1 MKAPPRRLQLLFLFF
16 SLLPCCAV
24 ASNQCPNE
32 PAGRL
37 GPRVHQTCP
46 LPLEDDIAL
55 EGDSGLWDP
64 KPRCFGAV
72 NHTDGDVRVN
82 CIFASPTFRAGR
94 GISLVTTPRAAA
106 NLLGAGAFDDRPWPL
121 AAQKRAAP
129 GLPYAVVDV
138 PGKGKGVVATRRIR
152 KGEIV
157 MVDSPALLIGVPI
170 LESLREHHRRRLIKH
185 ALGWLPA
192 RTRKVIYEL
201 QRGSGPEIDG
211 ILEKNTWSVLLEDDE
226 THLALF
232 PGIAVSE
239 SEKGEGSS
247 QRGVLTHNFS
257 VAN

>member
-1 MKAPPRRLQLLFLFF
+1 MFLFF
-16 SLLPCCAV
+16 SFLPYCAV

-37 GPRVHQTCP
+37 GPRGHQTCP

-64 KPRCFGAV
+64 EPRCFGAV

-82 CIFASPTFRAGR
+82 CIFASPTFRAGL
-94 GISLVTTPRAAA
+94 GISLVTKPRVAA
-106 NLLGAGAFDDRPWPL
+106 NLLGAAAFDDRPWPL
-121 AAQKRAAP
+121 AAQKRAVS
-129 GLPYAVVDV
+129 GLPYEVTDV

-157 MVDSPALLIGVPI
+157 MVDFPALLIGVPV

-192 RTRKVIYEL
+192 QTREAIYEL

-239 SEKGEGSS
+239 SEKEQERVSRSEG
-247 QRGVLTHNFS
+247 F
-257 VAN
+257 

>member
-1 MKAPPRRLQLLFLFF
+1 MFVFFYFL
-16 SLLPCCAV
+16 PYCAV

-37 GPRVHQTCP
+37 GPRGHQTCP
-46 LPLEDDIAL
+46 LPLEDDIGL

-64 KPRCFGAV
+64 EPRCFGAV

-94 GISLVTTPRAAA
+94 GISLVTKPRVAA
-106 NLLGAGAFDDRPWPL
+106 NLLGAAAFDDRPWPL
-121 AAQKRAAP
+121 AAQKRAVS
-129 GLPYAVVDV
+129 GLAYEVTDV

-157 MVDSPALLIGVPI
+157 MVDFPALLIGVPV

-192 RTRKVIYEL
+192 QTRKAIYEL
-201 QRGSGPEIDG
+201 KRGSGPEIDG

-239 SEKGEGSS
+239 SEREGGCPAA
-247 QRGVLTHNFS
+247 RGSDTLS
-257 VAN
+257 R